1 MYNAKIELSST
12 FLFAQRRY
20 PLDPAKIS
28 HRPENKACLLK
39 ITSLEI
45 IKVPPSWV
53 WVRIH
58 TDTELTGLG
67 EPYLENHP
75 ETVITEVKRLEAFLI
90 GKDPTQVEKL
100 WKIMYESGTGYFGGP
115 IKLSAISGIDMAL
128 WDIAGKAAG
137 VPIYQMLGG
146 KMFDRIKMYRA
157 TGGQLPWAIEPGEP
171 YHPGNPPKTGLKPN
185 EPETYKEAAR
195 TLIEEWGYRAL
206 KMHISLGDGL
216 EATTLVDGV
225 AENFAAAKE
234 GANEGARNVGAG
246 SVDVAIDIHNPNPAI
261 GRQLIEALAPHR
273 PLFIEEPMPVERVD
287 ALAQIVDGSTATIA
301 AGERWMGKHIF
312 FDALSR
318 GLLSVVQPDIA
329 HAGGITETKK
339 IAIMAEGAYARL
351 AIHCPLSPMALA
363 ASIQVDACTPN
374 FLVQEHNEVNDSR
387 PTSGPHAGKTVIGAG
402 FFKDPYV
409 LDGEGFVTVPEGPGL
424 GIELDHE
431 GFEKIM
437 AKPWQASR
445 G

>member
-1 MYNAKIELSST
+1 M
-12 FLFAQRRY
+12 
-20 PLDPAKIS
+20 
-28 HRPENKACLLK
+28 K

-53 WVRIH
+53 WLRIH
-58 TDTELTGLG
+58 TDTEHVGLG

-75 ETVITEVKRLEAFLI
+75 ETVIAEVKRLEPFLI

-100 WKIMYESGTGYFGGP
+100 WKVMYESGSGYFGGP
-115 IKLSAISGIDMAL
+115 IKLSAISGVDMAL
-128 WDIAGKAAG
+128 WDLAGKAAG

-171 YHPGNPPKTGLKPN
+171 YHPGNPPKTDLRPDQ
-185 EPETYKEAAR
+185 PETYKEAAR
-195 TLIEEWGYRAL
+195 VLIEEWGYRAL
-206 KMHISLGDGL
+206 KMHISPGDGL
-216 EATTLVDGV
+216 EATTKVDAI

-234 GANEGARNVGAG
+234 GANEGARNAGAG
-246 SVDVAIDIHNPNPAI
+246 DVDVAIDIHNPNPAI

-301 AGERWMGKHIF
+301 AGERWMGKHVF

-339 IAIMAEGAYARL
+339 IAIMAEAAYAKL

-409 LDGEGFVTVPEGPGL
+409 LDEDGFVAVPEGPGL
-424 GIELDHE
+424 GIELDPE

-437 AKPWQASR
+437 SKPWQATR

>member
-1 MYNAKIELSST
+1 
-12 FLFAQRRY
+12 
-20 PLDPAKIS
+20 
-28 HRPENKACLLK
+28 
-39 ITSLEI
+39 
-45 IKVPPSWV
+45 V
-53 WVRIH
+53 WLRIH
-58 TDTELTGLG
+58 TDTEHVGLG

-75 ETVITEVKRLEAFLI
+75 ETVIAEVKRLEPFLI

-100 WKIMYESGTGYFGGP
+100 WKVMYESGSGYFGGP
-115 IKLSAISGIDMAL
+115 IKLSAISGVDMAL
-128 WDIAGKAAG
+128 WDLAGKAAG

-171 YHPGNPPKTGLKPN
+171 YHPGNPPKTDLRPDQ
-185 EPETYKEAAR
+185 PETYKEAAR
-195 TLIEEWGYRAL
+195 VLIEEWGYRAL
-206 KMHISLGDGL
+206 KMHISPGDGL
-216 EATTLVDGV
+216 EATTKVDAI

-234 GANEGARNVGAG
+234 GANEGARNAGAG
-246 SVDVAIDIHNPNPAI
+246 DVDVAIDIHNPNPAI

-301 AGERWMGKHIF
+301 AGERWMGKHVF

-339 IAIMAEGAYARL
+339 IAIMAEAAYAKL

-409 LDGEGFVTVPEGPGL
+409 LDEDGFVAVPEGPGL
-424 GIELDHE
+424 GIELDPE

-437 AKPWQASR
+437 SKPWQATR

>member
-1 MYNAKIELSST
+1 
-12 FLFAQRRY
+12 
-20 PLDPAKIS
+20 
-28 HRPENKACLLK
+28 LK
-39 ITSLEI
+39 ITSFEI

-53 WVRIH
+53 WLRIH
-58 TDTELTGLG
+58 TDTEHVGLG

-75 ETVITEVKRLEAFLI
+75 ETVIAEVKRLEPFLV

-100 WKIMYESGTGYFGGP
+100 WKVMYESGTGYFGGP

-128 WDIAGKAAG
+128 WDLAGKAAG

-146 KMFDRIKMYRA
+146 KIFDRIKMYRA

-171 YHPGNPPKTGLKPN
+171 YHPGNPPKTNLKPN
-185 EPETYKEAAR
+185 QPETYKEAAR
-195 TLIEEWGYRAL
+195 VLIEEWGYRAL

-216 EATTLVDGV
+216 EATTKVDGI

-234 GANEGARNVGAG
+234 GAAEGAKNAGATD
-246 SVDVAIDIHNPNPAI
+246 VDVAIDIHNPNPVI

-287 ALAQIVDGSTATIA
+287 ALAQIVDGSSATIA
-301 AGERWMGKHIF
+301 AGERWMGKHVF

-339 IAIMAEGAYARL
+339 IAIMAEAAYAKL

-374 FLVQEHNEVNDSR
+374 FLIQEHNEVNDSR
-387 PTSGPHAGKTVIGAG
+387 PTSGPYAGKTVIGAG

-409 LDGEGFVTVPEGPGL
+409 LDDDGYVAVPEGPGL
-424 GIELDHE
+424 GVELDPE

-437 AKPWQASR
+437 AKPWQATR